1 MRGSL
6 TLTFNRPKANALNG
20 EMALET
26 LAALRGAAADP
37 EVRVIVI
44 TGSGRFFC
52 AGQDMGDF
60 ESSAGK
66 ISYRKHLEE
75 TYNPLVLQMQ
85 ATPKPIVGGING
97 PAVGAGL
104 GLALACDLRVATNSA
119 QFRYGFTRYGPSHR
133 RRRRVLAAS
142 PTGYA
147 PALAMAMLDE
157 PLEAAQA
164 YRMGLV
170 SRIFTEA
177 EFPFG
182 LLEIA
187 HRLAHSPTKALGLT
201 KRVFLAAQH
210 SSLESALDLEV
221 TCKKRPLHPR
231 PPRRRACVPRKAH
244 TRLQRRV
251 TPRTDLVDGNSRA
264 APCGTAPVSLFTPP
278 HVWRPRAGCGKT
290 LLLTPGSL
298 FTGRLASTSRGV
310 MNRRKVLLQQR
321 TRTSAAR

>member
-1 MRGSL
+1 MSSYNTLLTEFHEGIF

-37 EVRVIVI
+37 EVRVVVI
-44 TGSGRFFC
+44 TGNGRFFC

-104 GLALACDLRVATNSA
+104 GLALACDVRVATDSA
-119 QFRYGFTRYGPSHR
+119 QFRYGFTRLG
-133 RRRRVLAAS
+133 LAPDSGVAYWL
-142 PTGYA
+142 PRLMGYA

-157 PLEAAQA
+157 PLDAAQA

-210 SSLESALDLEV
+210 SSLESALDLEGHV
-221 TCKKRPLHPR
+221 QEE
-231 PPRRRACVPRKAH
+231 ASH
-244 TRLQRRV
+244 TRDHLEGVSAFLQKR
-251 TPRTDLVDGNSRA
+251 TPDFKGE
-264 APCGTAPVSLFTPP
+264 
-278 HVWRPRAGCGKT
+278 
-290 LLLTPGSL
+290 
-298 FTGRLASTSRGV
+298 
-310 MNRRKVLLQQR
+310 
-321 TRTSAAR
+321 